1 MYKIVDR
8 RLKNGENDMSKKT
21 KRIVFALLVLM
32 IICLIGIY
40 EVYISYNKITVSDY
54 NIKSNKINNSVNLV
68 TISDL
73 HDNQLGENNED
84 LINEINSLSPDIIL
98 FVGDGVN
105 SDSKDSKVV
114 TNLMKQLCKN
124 NKVFYSL
131 GNTDIDY
138 IEAGTSDLLKELEDI
153 GVTVLDNE
161 YKDINVNGNNIR
173 IGGMYAYAFGLN
185 DNNDVDKDT
194 MEDGVYDF
202 LNGFQDTDNYK
213 IMMAHRPDSFIFG
226 NASEIWDVDLV
237 VSGHNHGGQVV
248 LPFFGG
254 LYGGDQG
261 WFPEY
266 DKGLFDLNKI
276 KILISSGL
284 GSGKQKLPRFNN
296 PPEVVNVKISNK

>member
-1 MYKIVDR
+1 
-8 RLKNGENDMSKKT
+8 MSKKT
-21 KRIVFALLVLM
+21 KRIVFALLLLV

-153 GVTVLDNE
+153 GVIVLDNE
-161 YKDINVNGNNIR
+161 YKDINVNGNIIR

-185 DNNDVDKDT
+185 GNNDVDKDT

-202 LNGFQDTDNYK
+202 LNEFQNTDNYK

-226 NASEIWDVDLV
+226 NASKVWDVDLV

-248 LPFFGG
+248 LPFVGG

>member
-8 RLKNGENDMSKKT
+8 ILKNGENDMSKKT
-21 KRIVFALLVLM
+21 KRIVFALLLLV

-114 TNLMKQLCKN
+114 TSLMKQLCKN

-153 GVTVLDNE
+153 GVIVLDNE
-161 YKDINVNGNNIR
+161 YEDINVNGNNIR

-194 MEDGVYDF
+194 MEDGVYNF
-202 LNGFQDTDNYK
+202 LNEFQNTDNYK

-296 PPEVVNVKISNK
+296 PPEIVNLHLSK

>member
-1 MYKIVDR
+1 
-8 RLKNGENDMSKKT
+8 MSKKI
-21 KRIVFALLVLM
+21 KRIVLGLLLIV
-32 IICLIGIY
+32 IIGLIGIY
-40 EVYISYNKITVSDY
+40 EVYISYNKLTTTNY
-54 NIKSNKINNSVNLV
+54 NIITNKINDSVKV
-68 TISDL
+68 VIISDL
-73 HDNQLGENNED
+73 HDNQLGDNNKD
-84 LINEINSLSPDIIL
+84 LINQINSLSPDIIL

-105 SDSKDSKVV
+105 SDSKDSKIV
-114 TNLMKQLCKN
+114 TNLMKQLSKD

-138 IEAGTSDLLKELEDI
+138 IESGTSDLLKELENI
-153 GVTVLDNE
+153 GVTILDNE
-161 YKDINVNGNNIR
+161 YQDIKVNGNNIR

-194 MEDGVYDF
+194 MEEGVYDF
-202 LNGFQDTDNYK
+202 LTDFQDTDSYK

-226 NASEIWDVDLV
+226 NASQVWDIDLV

-248 LPFFGG
+248 IPFVGG

-296 PPEVVNVKISNK
+296 PPEIVNLHISKE

>member
-1 MYKIVDR
+1 
-8 RLKNGENDMSKKT
+8 MSKRI
-21 KRIVFALLVLM
+21 KRIVFVLLVVVV
-32 IICLIGIY
+32 ICLIGVY
-40 EVYISYNKITVSDY
+40 ELYISYNKISVSDY
-54 NIKSNKINNSVNLV
+54 NIKSNKINDSVSIV

-73 HDNQLGENNED
+73 HDNQLGENNEN

-98 FVGDGVN
+98 CVGDGVN
-105 SDSKDSKVV
+105 SYSKDSKVV
-114 TNLMKQLCKN
+114 TSLMKQLCKN

-138 IEAGTSDLLKELEDI
+138 IEAGTSDLVKELENV
-153 GVTVLDNE
+153 GVTVLNNE
-161 YKDINVNGNNIR
+161 YRDINIKGNKIR

-185 DNNDVDKDT
+185 GNNNVAKDS
-194 MEDGVYDF
+194 MEEGVYDF
-202 LNGFQDTDNYK
+202 LTDFQDTENYK
-213 IMMAHRPDSFIFG
+213 IMMAHRTDSFIFG
-226 NASEIWDVDLV
+226 NASKVWDVDLV

-248 LPFFGG
+248 IPFVGG

-261 WFPEY
+261 WFPKY

-296 PPEVVNVKISNK
+296 PCEVVDLKISNK